1 MSDPSDPPPDSDEE
15 VIVGVPEASLDDLI
29 AGLEA
34 TWQSPSGQD
43 ADAAEASA
51 PPADEDEIVSLV
63 AETVTVMAPEP
74 GADPTPQA
82 PPPAAPAPVEDLSGV
97 APVAEPPPPVAP
109 DAPAESPS
117 AEGRERRGATRRDA
131 HEFKADLRL
140 AVAGF
145 PMQLVNLSRTGLLA
159 ETNQRLCPGRT
170 VDVFLRYGG
179 VRKVLRATVIRS
191 TMHAVAPNPVFRAAL
206 QFEDELALQ
215 DTDL

>member
-1 MSDPSDPPPDSDEE
+1 MSDPNDSRPDSDEE
-15 VIVGVPEASLDDLI
+15 IIVGLPEASLDDLI

-34 TWQSPSGQD
+34 SWQTPATEEAPD
-43 ADAAEASA
+43 AEAPETATEDES
-51 PPADEDEIVSLV
+51 ADEVVTLSADEPAV
-63 AETVTVMAPEP
+63 APEVEPEPVAPTEAAAVVAAPEPTQASSAPEP
-74 GADPTPQA
+74 GGP
-82 PPPAAPAPVEDLSGV
+82 
-97 APVAEPPPPVAP
+97 
-109 DAPAESPS
+109 
-117 AEGRERRGATRRDA
+117 ERRGAVRHEA
-131 HEFKADLRL
+131 HEFKTELRL

-145 PMQLVNLSRTGLLA
+145 PMRLVNLSRTGLLA

-215 DTDL
+215 DTEL